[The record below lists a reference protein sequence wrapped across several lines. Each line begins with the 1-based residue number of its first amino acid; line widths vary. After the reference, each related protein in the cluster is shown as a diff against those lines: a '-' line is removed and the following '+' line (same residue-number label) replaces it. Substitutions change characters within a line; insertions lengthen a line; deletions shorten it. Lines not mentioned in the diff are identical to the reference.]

1 MEELLVS
8 IGELIATELDNVAE
22 VTYTEQCMV
31 VHMND
36 GTSYNLVLSE
46 AE

>member
-1 MEELLVS
+1 MDKLLFS
-8 IGELIATELDNVAE
+8 IGELIATELDSVAE
-22 VTYTEQCMV
+22 VTYTEKCMV